1 MPRVCGKTAV
11 AGATDSPKASGR
23 KSSLAFMVHTQS
35 MAMFILGRGAGYAGQ
50 ALRNLQSLAAAVSP
64 AADGTPKREKTVN
77 QRGHGSVLG
86 TWDGNWGQHVWQGLI
101 YR

>member
-1 MPRVCGKTAV
+1 
-11 AGATDSPKASGR
+11 
-23 KSSLAFMVHTQS
+23 

-86 TWDGNWGQHVWQGLI
+86 I
-101 YR
+101 

>member
-11 AGATDSPKASGR
+11 VGATDSPKASGR

-64 AADGTPKREKTVN
+64 AADGITQGEKTLN
-77 QRGHGSVLG
+77 RQGHSFVLG
-86 TWDGNWGQHVWQGLI
+86 I
-101 YR
+101 